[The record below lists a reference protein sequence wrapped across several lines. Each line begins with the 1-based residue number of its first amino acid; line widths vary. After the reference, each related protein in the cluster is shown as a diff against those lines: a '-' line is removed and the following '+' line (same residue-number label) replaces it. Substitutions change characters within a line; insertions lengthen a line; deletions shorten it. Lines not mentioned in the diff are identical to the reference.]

1 MLVERCSDFLCW
13 CDHEPAHWCPACGE
27 LHGFHVYSDTYS
39 GQRWTYNNDPNCPT
53 FSPAQRIVTPALRFG
68 REPFVCHYELRDGKI
83 TYGSDCTHILAG
95 ETILLPKVPA
105 LFPPA
110 YQVR

>member
-1 MLVERCSDFLCW
+1 MLVERYSDYLCW

-27 LHGFHVYSDTYS
+27 LHGFHVYTESYS
-39 GQRWTYNNDPNCPT
+39 GRRWIYNENAEKPT
-53 FSPAQRIVTPALRFG
+53 FSPSHRIVEPSVRQG
-68 REPFVCHYELRDGKI
+68 RPPHICHYELVDGKI
-83 TYGSDCTHILAG
+83 VYADDCTHMLRG
-95 ETILLPKVPA
+95 ETILLPKIPS